1 MKSIPSAV
9 KSALKRQPR
18 LYDFVIGVIKRNV
31 LRERSAAYE
40 ILNEFSKSRGGRV
53 SFVQIGANDG
63 LRNDPIREFIV
74 RDPWTGVL
82 IEPLPSVFEL
92 LKENYAWLAGRR
104 SLAFEN
110 AAISTSESSLSLY
123 TVADHVL
130 NSLPLEAQ
138 LDLLRKSSLHRDHV
152 ERFVQNPSDVV
163 QVTVPCMSVESIV
176 KRHFGGN
183 PIDLLCIDA
192 EGHEVAILK
201 SVDFAKTRIG
211 AIFFESHHLGV
222 EKEPLFRHLESHG
235 FTVREALTDHPQGWL
250 DAFAVRQM

>member
-1 MKSIPSAV
+1 MKFIPSAV
-9 KSALKRQPR
+9 KSALKRQPH

-31 LRERSAAYE
+31 LRERSPAYE

-110 AAISTSESSLSLY
+110 PAISTSESSLSLY
-123 TVADHVL
+123 TVADHLL
-130 NSLPLEAQ
+130 NSLPLEAHSISCENPPSTEIM
-138 LDLLRKSSLHRDHV
+138 SSVLSRIPRTWFRYRSLYV
-152 ERFVQNPSDVV
+152 
-163 QVTVPCMSVESIV
+163 
-176 KRHFGGN
+176 GGV
-183 PIDLLCIDA
+183 
-192 EGHEVAILK
+192 HSK
-201 SVDFAKTRIG
+201 K
-211 AIFFESHHLGV
+211 
-222 EKEPLFRHLESHG
+222 
-235 FTVREALTDHPQGWL
+235 AL
-250 DAFAVRQM
+250 